1 MAISLAV
8 AAALVAALTGKG
20 AQHQSRGHF
29 LKKFSSPRVR
39 PAQTGFTQSPAEVVT
54 SGSDRPGISAPADS
68 AAVEEAV
75 QAVVEEVGRSARP
88 EHCCHPGTVCAAAA
102 GSGGRPEKTCPPA
115 PL

>member
-68 AAVEEAV
+68 AVEE
-75 QAVVEEVGRSARP
+75 AVVEEVGRSARP

-102 GSGGRPEKTCPPA
+102 GSGGRTEQSCRPDT
-115 PL
+115 L